1 MAPINHLPAEP
12 ISELAQWSATL
23 ASVASGPLE
32 FCEEFPRIAERFDAW
47 WNQEMVDRPLF
58 LGAANANPA
67 RPITRR
73 LELLDDPVA
82 WLDAKRE
89 DLRQIHRVGD
99 KLPYIR
105 TDFGPVFLGA
115 MLGGTLEFGADTA
128 WTHAFIDDDWSNAP
142 NWQLDESNRWWKMLR
157 ELTALAAQD
166 GAGRYL
172 VCTPDLGASADVLL
186 NLRGSSAL
194 CLDAITRPDTVR
206 DAIDAIYPAWHEAFT
221 ALYRIALGR
230 GAGLIH
236 WLEIWSNRPYYVPA
250 CDFNFLIGPDEFNAI
265 CLPDIARQS
274 ATVGRAVFH
283 LDGPGAARH
292 IDALLEVPDIQAIQF
307 TPGEGSPSALA
318 WVPMF
323 KKIQERGRSLYV
335 FVPADE
341 VLEFSA
347 ALNPEGLCIVPGG
360 GLKPDELDALFEAFC
375 RRW

>member
-1 MAPINHLPAEP
+1 MDTIAHDPLDELSAWAQGLECIASKPI
-12 ISELAQWSATL
+12 
-23 ASVASGPLE
+23 E
-32 FCEEFPRIAERFDAW
+32 FCEDFPRIAERFEAW
-47 WNQEMVDRPLF
+47 WNHDAIDRPLF
-58 LGAANANPA
+58 LGAANGNPG

-73 LELLDDPVA
+73 LELLSEPSV
-82 WLDAKRE
+82 WLETKLE

-128 WTHAFIDDDWSNAP
+128 WTHAFISDDWSNAP
-142 NWQLDESNRWWKMLR
+142 DWQLDESNFWWKTLQNLTD
-157 ELTALAAQD
+157 LTAQNA
-166 GAGRYL
+166 AGRYL

-186 NLRGSSAL
+186 NLRGSGAL
-194 CLDAITRPDTVR
+194 CMDVITRPEIVR
-206 DAIDAIYPAWHEAFT
+206 EAIDAIYPAWHEAFT
-221 ALYRIALGR
+221 TLYRIALGH

-236 WLEIWSNRPYYVPA
+236 WLEIWSNRPCYVPA
-250 CDFNFLIGPDEFNAI
+250 CDFNFLIGPEQFNNI

-274 ATVGRAVFH
+274 AAIGRAVFH

-292 IDALLEVPDIQAIQF
+292 IDALLDVPEIQAIQF

-335 FVPADE
+335 FVPAHE

-347 ALNPEGLCIVPGG
+347 AIKPEGLCIVPGG
-360 GLKPDELDALFEAFC
+360 GLTPVELDELFEAFC
-375 RRW
+375 GRW